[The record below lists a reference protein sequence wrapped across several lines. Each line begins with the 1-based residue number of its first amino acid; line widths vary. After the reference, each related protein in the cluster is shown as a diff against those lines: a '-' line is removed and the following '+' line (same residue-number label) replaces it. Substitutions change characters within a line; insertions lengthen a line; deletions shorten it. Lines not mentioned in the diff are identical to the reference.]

1 MRESAG
7 KRVAFA
13 ALFAL
18 LAGAFV
24 ALWNPMDHVKAD
36 LRADTQGLRISLE
49 IAAHA
54 LEKACTRVVAL
65 R

>member
-7 KRVAFA
+7 KRLAIA
-13 ALFAL
+13 TLFAL
-18 LAGAFV
+18 LAGVAV

-36 LRADTQGLRISLE
+36 LRADTQGLSISLE

-54 LEKACTRVVAL
+54 IEKACARVA
-65 R
+65 